1 MLKKNRK
8 QHKTGFVSI
17 VGAGPGDPK
26 LLTLRAKEVL
36 EACNVVFYDYLVHPS
51 ILKHAQQARQ
61 IYVGKKGGDS
71 GSTSQKSIESLLLQ
85 FAHRG
90 KKIVR
95 LKGGDPLVF
104 GRGGEE
110 MLWLAK
116 HHIPFEVIPGVTAGI
131 AAPAY
136 AGIPVTH
143 RGLASE
149 VTFITAHEDP
159 LKKQSDVNWK
169 ALAQLKGTL
178 VLYMGVK
185 TLPKTVELLIR
196 YGRKSRTPVSVIR
209 WGTTAEQK
217 VVTGTLATIVQKVEA
232 AQLKAPA
239 LTVIGEVNKL
249 RPKLQWFEQKPL
261 FGKTILITRSRKQ
274 ASQLGETLE
283 TLGAHVLELPTI
295 EISPIRDFRMLDRAI
310 RQIHRYDWLVFTS
323 ENGVEAFLNRFRQ
336 LKKDAR
342 ILSHAKIAA
351 IGPGTKAKLN
361 SYLLEP
367 DLVPATFTTAGLL
380 NAFRKLKIM
389 KKRFLL
395 LRTNIAPDLLRVS
408 LEKSGAVVTE
418 IPVYRTEKPE
428 GLSRK
433 VAELIHQY
441 PIDYITFTS
450 SSTAQHFFEA
460 LRNGR
465 HLGAKLI
472 SIGPVTSKTIRQFG
486 AKVDRQARVPSIS
499 GVVNAVVEE
508 EINK

>member
-1 MLKKNRK
+1 MSKKNKKRT
-8 QHKTGFVSI
+8 KTGFVSI

-26 LLTLRAKEVL
+26 LLTLRAKEAL
-36 EACNVVFYDYLVHPS
+36 EVCDVVFYDYLVHPA
-51 ILKHAQQARQ
+51 ILKHAPQAQ
-61 IYVGKKGGDS
+61 KIYVGKKGGDS
-71 GSTSQKSIESLLLQ
+71 DSTSQKSIESLLLQ
-85 FAHRG
+85 YARRG

-95 LKGGDPLVF
+95 LKGGDPFIF

-110 MLWLAK
+110 ALWLAK
-116 HHIPFEVIPGVTAGI
+116 HHISFEVIPGVTAGI

-159 LKKQSDVNWK
+159 LKKRSDINWK
-169 ALAQLKGTL
+169 ALAKLKGTL

-185 TLPKTVELLIR
+185 TLPKTVELLIQ
-196 YGRKSRTPVSVIR
+196 YGRKSKTPVSIIR

-217 VVTGTLATIVQKVEA
+217 VVTGTLATIVQKVESA
-232 AQLKAPA
+232 KLTAPA

-249 RPKLQWFEQKPL
+249 RSKLQWVEQKPL

-283 TLGAHVLELPTI
+283 GLGARVLELPTI
-295 EISPIRDFRMLDRAI
+295 EISPIRDFRVLDQAI
-310 RQIHRYDWLVFTS
+310 RQVRRYDWLVFTS
-323 ENGVEAFLNRFRQ
+323 ENGVEAFFERFRK

-342 ILSHAKIAA
+342 ILGLTKIAV

-361 SYLLEP
+361 SYSLEP

-380 NAFRKLKIM
+380 NAFRKLKIA

-418 IPVYRTEKPE
+418 IPIYKTEKPKD
-428 GLSRK
+428 LSRK
-433 VAELIHQY
+433 VTKLVHQY

-465 HLGAKLI
+465 HLGAKVI
-472 SIGPVTSKTIRQFG
+472 SIGPVTSKTIREFG
-486 AKVDRQARVPSIS
+486 AKVDRQARVSTIS
-499 GVVNAVVEE
+499 GLVSAVIEE
-508 EINK
+508 ETKK